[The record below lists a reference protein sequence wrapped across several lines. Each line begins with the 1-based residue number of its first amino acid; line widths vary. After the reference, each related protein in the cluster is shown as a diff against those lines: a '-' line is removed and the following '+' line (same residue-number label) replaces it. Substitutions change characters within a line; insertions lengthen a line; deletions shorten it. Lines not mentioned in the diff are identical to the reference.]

1 MSDISYDV
9 IIAGTGPAGM
19 TAAIYAQ
26 RMGLRSV
33 VYGDLPGGSTYMIE
47 HLSNFPG
54 LLPETS
60 GPQFGTLTFQQASQE
75 GATFTMCL
83 LESLRRADDAFLGVD
98 VNGQRVTAPVA
109 IAASGRTPRRLE
121 VENVQIG
128 GVHLC
133 SICDGPLY
141 RGKDAIL
148 AVVGGGNA
156 AAQHALTLSHIAKH
170 VYIICRSENPGI
182 DAAHRR
188 KLAEKLNVTVMLDSE
203 VVALKGQSMIEAL
216 VVKQSGLGSKEIQ
229 VEGVFQAIGWDP
241 NTAFLDVTVD
251 KTAEGY
257 LKTDGRLMTSVSGL
271 FAAGD
276 VRDTDIWQVLTA
288 CADGARAAK
297 SAGDYLAGQ

>member
-1 MSDISYDV
+1 MSDNSYDV

-47 HLSNFPG
+47 NLANFPG
-54 LLPETS
+54 LMPETS

-83 LESLRRADDAFLGVD
+83 LESLKRSDEAFHGVD
-98 VNGQRVTAPVA
+98 VNGQTVTAPVA
-109 IAASGRTPRRLE
+109 VVASGRTPKRLA
-121 VENVQIG
+121 VDNVQIG
-128 GVHLC
+128 GVHFC

-141 RGKDAIL
+141 RGKDAVL
-148 AVVGGGNA
+148 AVVGGGNP
-156 AAQHALTLSHIAKH
+156 AAQHALTLSRIAKH
-170 VYIICRSENPGI
+170 VYLVCRSKNPGM
-182 DAAHRR
+182 DAAHSR
-188 KLAEKLNVTVMLDSE
+188 KLGEKSNVTVMVGSE
-203 VVALKGQSMIEAL
+203 VVALKGQNILEAL
-216 VVKQSGLGSKEIQ
+216 VVTQPGQDSKEIP
-229 VEGVFQAIGWDP
+229 VEGVFQAIGWEP
-241 NTAFLDVTVD
+241 NTAFLDLPVH
-251 KTAEGY
+251 KTTGGY
-257 LKTDGRLMTSVSGL
+257 LKTDERLMTSVPGL

-297 SAGDYLAGQ
+297 NAGDYLAGR

>member
-1 MSDISYDV
+1 MSDNSYDV

-54 LLPETS
+54 LMPETS

-83 LESLRRADDAFLGVD
+83 LESLKRSDETFHGVD
-98 VNGQRVTAPVA
+98 VNGQTVTAPVA
-109 IAASGRTPRRLE
+109 IAASGRTPKRLK

-128 GVHLC
+128 GVHFC

-141 RGKDAIL
+141 RGKDAVV
-148 AVVGGGNA
+148 AVVGGGNP
-156 AAQHALTLSHIAKH
+156 AAQHALTLSRIAKH
-170 VYIICRSENPGI
+170 VYLICRSENPGI
-182 DAAHRR
+182 DAAHSR
-188 KLAEKLNVTVMLDSE
+188 KLAEKSNVTVMVGSE
-203 VVALKGQSMIEAL
+203 VVALKGHKMLEAL
-216 VVKQSGLGSKEIQ
+216 VVSQPGQSSKEIP
-229 VEGVFQAIGWDP
+229 VEGVFQAIGWEP
-241 NTAFLDVTVD
+241 NTAFLDLPVI
-251 KTAEGY
+251 KTIEGY
-257 LKTDGRLMTSVSGL
+257 LKTDERLMTSVPGL

-276 VRDTDIWQVLTA
+276 VRDTGIWQVLTA

-297 SAGDYLAGQ
+297 NAGDYLAGR

>member
-1 MSDISYDV
+1 MSDNSYDV

-47 HLSNFPG
+47 NLANFPG
-54 LLPETS
+54 LMPETS

-83 LESLRRADDAFLGVD
+83 LESLRRSDDAFLGVD
-98 VNGQRVTAPVA
+98 VNGQTVTAPVA
-109 IAASGRTPRRLE
+109 IAASGRAPKRLE

-128 GVHLC
+128 GVHFC

-141 RGKDAIL
+141 RGKDAVL
-148 AVVGGGNA
+148 AVVGGGNS
-156 AAQHALTLSHIAKH
+156 AAQHALTLSRIAKQ
-170 VYIICRSENPGI
+170 VYLICRSENPGI
-182 DAAHRR
+182 DAAHSR
-188 KLAEKLNVTVMLDSE
+188 KLTEKSNVTVMVGLE
-203 VVALKGQSMIEAL
+203 VVALKGQNMLEAL
-216 VVKQSGLGSKEIQ
+216 VVSQPGQDSKEIP
-229 VEGVFQAIGWDP
+229 VEGVFQAIGWEP
-241 NTAFLDVTVD
+241 NTAFLDLPVH
-251 KTAEGY
+251 KTTEGY

-297 SAGDYLAGQ
+297 NASDYLAAR